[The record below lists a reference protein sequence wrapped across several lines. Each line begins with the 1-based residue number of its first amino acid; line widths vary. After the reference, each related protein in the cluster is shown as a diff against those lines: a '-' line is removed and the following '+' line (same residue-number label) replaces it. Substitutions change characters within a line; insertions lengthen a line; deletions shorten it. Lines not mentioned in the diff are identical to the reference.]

1 MKAEL
6 LERLLDA
13 GFSKDEIIQLARDE
27 PNKQEG
33 AKADEKIDNP
43 GITKPENED
52 DPGPQDNPGNQDNPG
67 SNDNPGNQDKQE
79 DNPGSAF
86 ETRLEGIEKRIGD
99 LIKAVQTSNLKND
112 SIKTPSDTLEDETD
126 KIMKSIIR
134 PEIERKDDKK

>member
-27 PNKQEG
+27 PIKQEG
-33 AKADEKIDNP
+33 ANDDEKIEHP
-43 GITKPENED
+43 GITKPENE
-52 DPGPQDNPGNQDNPG
+52 DNPGNQDNPG

-86 ETRLEGIEKRIGD
+86 GSRLDGIEKRITD
-99 LIKAVQTSNLKND
+99 LIKAVQTSNVKND
-112 SIKTPSDTLEDETD
+112 SIKNPSDTLEDETD
-126 KIMKSIIR
+126 KIMRSIIR
-134 PEIERKDDKK
+134 PEVERKDDNK

>member
-27 PNKQEG
+27 PIKQEG
-33 AKADEKIDNP
+33 SNDDEKNEHL
-43 GITKPENED
+43 GINKPENED
-52 DPGPQDNPGNQDNPG
+52 NPGDKDNPGDDNNPG
-67 SNDNPGNQDKQE
+67 DKDKQD

-86 ETRLEGIEKRIGD
+86 ETRLDGIEKRITD
-99 LIKAVQTSNLKND
+99 LIKAVQTSNVKKD
-112 SIKTPSDTLEDETD
+112 SFKTNSDTLEEETD

-134 PEIERKDDKK
+134 PETEKKG

>member
-27 PNKQEG
+27 PIKQEG
-33 AKADEKIDNP
+33 ENDDEKIEHP
-43 GITKPENED
+43 GITKPENE
-52 DPGPQDNPGNQDNPG
+52 DNPGNQDNPG

-86 ETRLEGIEKRIGD
+86 ETRLEGIEKRITD
-99 LIKAVQTSNLKND
+99 LIKAVQTSNVKND
-112 SIKTPSDTLEDETD
+112 SFKNPSDTLEDETD

-134 PEIERKDDKK
+134 PEVVRKDDNK

>member
-33 AKADEKIDNP
+33 ANDDEKIKHP
-43 GITKPENED
+43 GITKPENE
-52 DPGPQDNPGNQDNPG
+52 DNPGNQDNPG

-79 DNPGSAF
+79 DNPRPAF
-86 ETRLEGIEKRIGD
+86 ETRLEGIEKRIND
-99 LIKAVQTSNLKND
+99 LIKAVQTSNVKND
-112 SIKTPSDTLEDETD
+112 SIKNPSDTLEDETD
-126 KIMKSIIR
+126 KIMRSIIR
-134 PEIERKDDKK
+134 PEVERKDDKK

>member
-1 MKAEL
+1 MKSEL

-27 PNKQEG
+27 PIKTEG
-33 AKADEKIDNP
+33 ARNDEQENT

-52 DPGPQDNPGNQDNPG
+52 NPGNQDKPGNQDNPG
-67 SNDNPGNQDKQE
+67 SNDNPGNQDKPE

-86 ETRLEGIEKRIGD
+86 ETRLDGIEKRITD
-99 LIKAVQTSNLKND
+99 LIKAVQSSNVKND
-112 SIKTPSDTLEDETD
+112 SFSNPSDSLEEETD

-134 PEIERKDDKK
+134 PETEKKG

>member
-27 PNKQEG
+27 PIKQEVL
-33 AKADEKIDNP
+33 KDDEKNEHP

-52 DPGPQDNPGNQDNPG
+52 NPGNQDNPG
-67 SNDNPGNQDKQE
+67 NKDNPGDNDNPGDKDKQE
-79 DNPGSAF
+79 DNPGPTF
-86 ETRLEGIEKRIGD
+86 ETRLDGIEKRIGD
-99 LIKAVQTSNLKND
+99 LIKAVQTNNVKND

-126 KIMKSIIR
+126 KIMRSIIR
-134 PEIERKDDKK
+134 PEVERKDEKK

>member
-27 PNKQEG
+27 PIKEEG
-33 AKADEKIDNP
+33 ASDDEKMQHP

-52 DPGPQDNPGNQDNPG
+52 NPGDQDNPGNQDNPG

-79 DNPGSAF
+79 NNPGSAF
-86 ETRLEGIEKRIGD
+86 ETRLDGIEKRIGD
-99 LIKAVQTSNLKND
+99 LIKAVQTSNVKND
-112 SIKTPSDTLEDETD
+112 SIKTPLNTLEEETD
-126 KIMKSIIR
+126 KIMRSIIR
-134 PEIERKDDKK
+134 PENEKKG

>member
-1 MKAEL
+1 MKADL

-27 PNKQEG
+27 PIKQEG
-33 AKADEKIDNP
+33 EPDDEKKQHP

-52 DPGPQDNPGNQDNPG
+52 NPGDQDNPG
-67 SNDNPGNQDKQE
+67 SNDNPGDQNKQE
-79 DNPGSAF
+79 NNPGSAF

-99 LIKAVQTSNLKND
+99 LIKAVQTSNVKND
-112 SIKTPSDTLEDETD
+112 SFKKPSDTLEEETD

-134 PEIERKDDKK
+134 PETEKKG

>member
-27 PNKQEG
+27 PIKQEG
-33 AKADEKIDNP
+33 ANDDEKIEHP
-43 GITKPENED
+43 GITKPENE
-52 DPGPQDNPGNQDNPG
+52 DNPGNQDNPG

-99 LIKAVQTSNLKND
+99 LIKAVQTSNVKND
-112 SIKTPSDTLEDETD
+112 SFENPSDSLEDETD

-134 PEIERKDDKK
+134 PEVEKKG

>member
-27 PNKQEG
+27 PLKQEG
-33 AKADEKIDNP
+33 ANDDEKIEHP
-43 GITKPENED
+43 GITKPENE
-52 DPGPQDNPGNQDNPG
+52 DNPGNQDNPG

-79 DNPGSAF
+79 NNPGSAF
-86 ETRLEGIEKRIGD
+86 ETRLEGIEKRITD
-99 LIKAVQTSNLKND
+99 LIKAVQTSNVKND
-112 SIKTPSDTLEDETD
+112 SIKTPSDTLEEETD

-134 PEIERKDDKK
+134 PETEKKG

>member
-27 PNKQEG
+27 PIKQEG
-33 AKADEKIDNP
+33 AHDDEKIEHP
-43 GITKPENED
+43 GITKPENE
-52 DPGPQDNPGNQDNPG
+52 DNPGNQDNPG

-112 SIKTPSDTLEDETD
+112 SIKNPSDTLEEETD

-134 PEIERKDDKK
+134 PETEKKG

>member
-27 PNKQEG
+27 PIKQEG
-33 AKADEKIDNP
+33 AHDDEKIEHP
-43 GITKPENED
+43 GITKPENE
-52 DPGPQDNPGNQDNPG
+52 DNPGNQDNPG

-86 ETRLEGIEKRIGD
+86 ETRLEGIEKRISD
-99 LIKAVQTSNLKND
+99 LIKTVQTSNLKND
-112 SIKTPSDTLEDETD
+112 TIKNPSDTLEDETD

-134 PEIERKDDKK
+134 PEVERKDDKK

>member
-6 LERLLDA
+6 LERLLDD

-27 PNKQEG
+27 PIKQEG
-33 AKADEKIDNP
+33 AHDDEKIEHP
-43 GITKPENED
+43 GITKPENE
-52 DPGPQDNPGNQDNPG
+52 DNPGNQDNPG

-86 ETRLEGIEKRIGD
+86 ESRLEGIEKRIGD
-99 LIKAVQTSNLKND
+99 LIKAVQTSNVKND
-112 SIKTPSDTLEDETD
+112 SIKNPSDTLEDETD
-126 KIMKSIIR
+126 KIMRSIIR

>member
-27 PNKQEG
+27 PINPEG
-33 AKADEKIDNP
+33 VNDDEKNQHP

-52 DPGPQDNPGNQDNPG
+52 NPGNQDNPG
-67 SNDNPGNQDKQE
+67 DKDNPGDNNNPGDKDKQE

-99 LIKAVQTSNLKND
+99 LIKAVQTSNVKND
-112 SIKTPSDTLEDETD
+112 SIKNTSDTLEDETD
-126 KIMKSIIR
+126 KIMRSIIR
-134 PEIERKDDKK
+134 PEVERKDDKK

>member
-27 PNKQEG
+27 PTKQEG
-33 AKADEKIDNP
+33 ANDDEKIQHP
-43 GITKPENED
+43 GIVKPENE
-52 DPGPQDNPGNQDNPG
+52 DNPGNQDNPG

-86 ETRLEGIEKRIGD
+86 ESRLDGIEKRITD
-99 LIKAVQTSNLKND
+99 LIKAVQTSNVKND
-112 SIKTPSDTLEDETD
+112 SIKNPSDTLEDETD
-126 KIMKSIIR
+126 KIMRSIIR
-134 PEIERKDDKK
+134 PEVERKDDNK

>member
-27 PNKQEG
+27 PIKQEG
-33 AKADEKIDNP
+33 AHDDEKIEHP
-43 GITKPENED
+43 GITKPENE
-52 DPGPQDNPGNQDNPG
+52 DNPGNQDNPG

-99 LIKAVQTSNLKND
+99 LIKAVQTNNVKND

-126 KIMKSIIR
+126 KIMRSIIR
-134 PEIERKDDKK
+134 PEVERKDDKK

>member
-27 PNKQEG
+27 PIKQEG
-33 AKADEKIDNP
+33 ANDDEKIEHP
-43 GITKPENED
+43 GITKPENEN
-52 DPGPQDNPGNQDNPG
+52 NPGNQDNPG

-86 ETRLEGIEKRIGD
+86 ETRLDGIEKRIGD
-99 LIKAVQTSNLKND
+99 LIKAVQSSNVKND
-112 SIKTPSDTLEDETD
+112 SIKSPSDTLEDETD
-126 KIMKSIIR
+126 KIMRSIIR
-134 PEIERKDDKK
+134 PEVERKDDMK

>member
-27 PNKQEG
+27 PIKQEG
-33 AKADEKIDNP
+33 ANDDEKIEHP
-43 GITKPENED
+43 GITKPENE
-52 DPGPQDNPGNQDNPG
+52 DNPGNQDNPG

-86 ETRLEGIEKRIGD
+86 ETRLDGIEKRITD
-99 LIKAVQTSNLKND
+99 LIKAVQTSNVKND

-126 KIMKSIIR
+126 KIMRSIIR
-134 PEIERKDDKK
+134 PEVERKDDKK

>member
-27 PNKQEG
+27 PIKQEG
-33 AKADEKIDNP
+33 ASDDEKKQHP

-52 DPGPQDNPGNQDNPG
+52 NPGDKDNPGDQDNPG
-67 SNDNPGNQDKQE
+67 SNNNPGDQNEQE

-86 ETRLEGIEKRIGD
+86 ETRLDGIEKRITD
-99 LIKAVQTSNLKND
+99 LIKAVQTSNVKND
-112 SIKTPSDTLEDETD
+112 SIKNPSDTLEEETD

-134 PEIERKDDKK
+134 PETEKKG

>member
-1 MKAEL
+1 MKSEL

-33 AKADEKIDNP
+33 ANDDEKIEHP
-43 GITKPENED
+43 GITKPENE
-52 DPGPQDNPGNQDNPG
+52 DNPGNQDNPG

-79 DNPGSAF
+79 DNSGSDF

-99 LIKAVQTSNLKND
+99 LIKAVQTSNVKND
-112 SIKTPSDTLEDETD
+112 SIKNPSDTLEDETD
-126 KIMKSIIR
+126 KIMRSIIR
-134 PEIERKDDKK
+134 PEVERKDDKK

>member
-27 PNKQEG
+27 PIKQEG
-33 AKADEKIDNP
+33 AHDDAKNENP
-43 GITKPENED
+43 GITKPENE
-52 DPGPQDNPGNQDNPG
+52 DNPGNQDNPG

-99 LIKAVQTSNLKND
+99 LIKAVQTSNVKND
-112 SIKTPSDTLEDETD
+112 SFTNPSDTLEEETD

-134 PEIERKDDKK
+134 PETEKKG

>member
-27 PNKQEG
+27 PIKQEG
-33 AKADEKIDNP
+33 ANDGEKIEHP

-52 DPGPQDNPGNQDNPG
+52 NPGNQDKPGNQDNPG
-67 SNDNPGNQDKQE
+67 SNDNPGNQDKPE

-86 ETRLEGIEKRIGD
+86 ETRLDGIEKRITD
-99 LIKAVQTSNLKND
+99 LIKAVQTSNVKND
-112 SIKTPSDTLEDETD
+112 SIKTSSDTLEEETD

-134 PEIERKDDKK
+134 PETEKKG

>member
-27 PNKQEG
+27 PTKQEG
-33 AKADEKIDNP
+33 VNDDEKIEHP
-43 GITKPENED
+43 GITKPENE
-52 DPGPQDNPGNQDNPG
+52 DNPGNQDNPG

-86 ETRLEGIEKRIGD
+86 ESRLEGIEKRITD
-99 LIKAVQTSNLKND
+99 LIKAVQTSNVKGD
-112 SIKTPSDTLEDETD
+112 SFKTPSDTLEDETD
-126 KIMKSIIR
+126 KIMRGIIR
-134 PEIERKDDKK
+134 PEVEKKG

>member
-27 PNKQEG
+27 PIKQEG
-33 AKADEKIDNP
+33 AHDDEKIEHP
-43 GITKPENED
+43 GITKPENE
-52 DPGPQDNPGNQDNPG
+52 DNPGNQDNPG

-99 LIKAVQTSNLKND
+99 LIKAVQTSNVKND
-112 SIKTPSDTLEDETD
+112 SFKTPSDTLEDETD
-126 KIMKSIIR
+126 KIMRSIIR
-134 PEIERKDDKK
+134 PEVERKDDKK

>member
-27 PNKQEG
+27 PIKQEG
-33 AKADEKIDNP
+33 AHDDEKIEHP

-52 DPGPQDNPGNQDNPG
+52 NPGDKDNPGNDNNPG
-67 SNDNPGNQDKQE
+67 DKDKQE

-86 ETRLEGIEKRIGD
+86 ETRLDGIEKRITD
-99 LIKAVQTSNLKND
+99 LIKAVQTSNVKND
-112 SIKTPSDTLEDETD
+112 SIKNPSDTLEEETD

-134 PEIERKDDKK
+134 PETEKKG

>member
-27 PNKQEG
+27 PIKQEG
-33 AKADEKIDNP
+33 AHDDEKIEHP
-43 GITKPENED
+43 GITKPENE
-52 DPGPQDNPGNQDNPG
+52 DNPGNQDNPG

-79 DNPGSAF
+79 DNPGAAF

-99 LIKAVQTSNLKND
+99 LIKAVQTNNVKND

-134 PEIERKDDKK
+134 PEVERKDDKK

>member
-27 PNKQEG
+27 PIKQEG
-33 AKADEKIDNP
+33 AHDDAKNENP

-52 DPGPQDNPGNQDNPG
+52 NPGDKDNPGDNNNPG
-67 SNDNPGNQDKQE
+67 DKDKQE

-86 ETRLEGIEKRIGD
+86 ETRLDGIEKRIGD
-99 LIKAVQTSNLKND
+99 LIKAVQTSNVKND
-112 SIKTPSDTLEDETD
+112 SIKTHSDTLEDETD
-126 KIMKSIIR
+126 KIMRSIIR
-134 PEIERKDDKK
+134 PEVERKDDKK

>member
-27 PNKQEG
+27 PIKQEG
-33 AKADEKIDNP
+33 ANDDEKIEDP

-52 DPGPQDNPGNQDNPG
+52 NPGNQDNPGDKDNPG
-67 SNDNPGNQDKQE
+67 SNDNPGDKDKQE
-79 DNPGSAF
+79 NNPGAAF
-86 ETRLEGIEKRIGD
+86 ETRLDGIEKRITD
-99 LIKAVQTSNLKND
+99 LIKAVQTSNVKKD
-112 SIKTPSDTLEDETD
+112 SFNNPSDSLEDETD

-134 PEIERKDDKK
+134 PEVERKDEKK

>member
-27 PNKQEG
+27 PIKQEG
-33 AKADEKIDNP
+33 AHDDEKIEHP
-43 GITKPENED
+43 GITKPENE
-52 DPGPQDNPGNQDNPG
+52 DNPGNQDNPG

-112 SIKTPSDTLEDETD
+112 SIKNPSDTLEDETD
-126 KIMKSIIR
+126 KIMRSIIR
-134 PEIERKDDKK
+134 PEVNRKEDKND

>member
-27 PNKQEG
+27 PIKQEG
-33 AKADEKIDNP
+33 ANDDEKIEHP

-52 DPGPQDNPGNQDNPG
+52 NPGNQDNPG
-67 SNDNPGNQDKQE
+67 NNDNPGNQDKQE

-86 ETRLEGIEKRIGD
+86 ETRLDGIEKRITD
-99 LIKAVQTSNLKND
+99 LIKAVQTSNVKND
-112 SIKTPSDTLEDETD
+112 SIKNPSDTLEEETD

-134 PEIERKDDKK
+134 PETEKKG